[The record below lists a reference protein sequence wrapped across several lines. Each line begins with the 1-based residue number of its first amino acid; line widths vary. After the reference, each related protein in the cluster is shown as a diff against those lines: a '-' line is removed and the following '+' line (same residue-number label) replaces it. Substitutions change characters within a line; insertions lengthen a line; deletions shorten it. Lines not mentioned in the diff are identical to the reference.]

1 MPMHDWTRVDAG
13 IHHAFHHSWIE
24 EIHRA
29 VLKRLPEDYY
39 SLPEQQAAGFG
50 PDVLT
55 LKFDDVDSPSGGAVA
70 TKARPKT
77 KLFQETPTEF
87 YLRKKKAVVIH
98 HISGDRI
105 VAMIEIISPGNKN
118 SAHGLRA
125 FVRKARELLQQ
136 KIHLLII
143 DPFPVSS
150 RDPHGLHA
158 AIFEEIQDDPLELSA
173 ESPLSLFA
181 YECDDR
187 VRTYLEPL
195 AVGDLLRDMPVFLY
209 PGMYI
214 DVPLETTYLS
224 AWEAVPRR
232 WQKVIAAPS
241 DDVIQ

>member
-1 MPMHDWTRVDAG
+1 MPMHDRTRVDAG
-13 IHHAFHHSWIE
+13 ICHAFHHEWIS

-29 VLKRLPEDYY
+29 VMKRLPEDYY

-50 PDVLT
+50 PDILT
-55 LKFDDVDSPSGGAVA
+55 LKFDDEDSTSGGAVA
-70 TKARPKT
+70 TKSRPTT

-98 HISGDRI
+98 HVSGDRI
-105 VAMIEIISPGNKN
+105 VAMIEIVSPGNKN
-118 SAHGLRA
+118 SAHGLRS

-136 KIHLLII
+136 KVHLLII

-158 AIFEEIQDDPLELSA
+158 AIFEEIQDDPLELPA
-173 ESPLSLFA
+173 ESPLSVFA

-195 AVGDLLRDMPVFLY
+195 AVGNSLPDMPVFLY

-214 DVPLETTYLS
+214 DVPLETTYLA
-224 AWEAVPRR
+224 AWKAVPRR
-232 WQKVIAAPS
+232 WQKVIAAPNEN
-241 DDVIQ
+241 I

>member
-13 IHHAFHHSWIE
+13 IYHAFHSMWIS

-29 VLKRLPEDYY
+29 MMKRLPDEYY

-55 LKFDDVDSPSGGAVA
+55 LKFDDDDSPTHGDLA
-70 TKARPKT
+70 TKVRPKT
-77 KLFQETPTEF
+77 RLFQETATEF
-87 YLRKKKAVVIH
+87 YLRKKKAVAIH
-98 HISGDRI
+98 HVSGDQV
-105 VAMIEIISPGNKN
+105 VAMIEVVSPGNKN
-118 SAHGLRA
+118 SAHGLRS

-136 KIHLLII
+136 KVHLLIV

-158 AIFEEIQDDPLELSA
+158 AIFEEVQDDPLQLPP
-173 ESPLSLFA
+173 ESPLSLIA

-187 VRTYLEPL
+187 VRTYLEPV
-195 AVGDLLRDMPVFLY
+195 AVGDRLPDMPVFLY

-224 AWEAVPRR
+224 AWEAVPSR
-232 WQKVIAAPS
+232 WQRVIAPP
-241 DDVIQ
+241 DEVVR